1 MLVQDIEIRTKITK
15 MADKYCRNE
24 RKVKMINNA
33 CTFIASSLNN
43 FSFGYDFENS
53 QCIYLVSQLQN
64 YIANLYNKG
73 VRNFYSVCEQGVD
86 LWAAEYVAGLIK
98 KDNSV
103 KLSCILPYEEQAA
116 KWYPD
121 IRELYYR
128 VLEQASDT
136 KYIGLHYSDDCIKK
150 ARLFTIDHCSHIFTA
165 IESGYDKEYA
175 DYALEGSKDV
185 YNCFSNIKSI

>member
-1 MLVQDIEIRTKITK
+1 
-15 MADKYCRNE
+15 
-24 RKVKMINNA
+24 MISNA

-43 FSFGYDFENS
+43 FSFGYDFESS
-53 QCIYLVSQLQN
+53 QCIYLVSQLKD
-64 YIANLYNKG
+64 YIANVYNEG

-128 VLEQASDT
+128 VLEQASNT
-136 KYIGLHYSDDCIKK
+136 EYISLHYSDDCVKK
-150 ARLFTIDHCSHIFTA
+150 ARLLTIDRSNHIFTA
-165 IESGYDKEYA
+165 IESEHGKEYA
-175 DYALEGSKDV
+175 DYALASSKDV
-185 YNCFSNIKSI
+185 YNCFSKEKRI